1 MTQPPSAAPGLDAA
15 PGTGASPAPV
25 RTAVV
30 TGGSRG
36 IGRAIAHELAA
47 RGARVVLTC
56 REDVARAERT
66 VTEITDRGGQAVA
79 VVADVRELAAV
90 RALADRVS
98 GEFGGAD
105 ILVNNAGV
113 IKDALLPFLKEEDWD
128 YVLDVDLKG
137 AFRVT
142 KSLLRSMLH
151 KGWGR
156 IVNIVSV
163 SGISGH
169 AGQTNYSAAK
179 GGLIA
184 FTKALAL
191 ELAKREITVN
201 AVAPGLISTEIIA
214 HLKEHEVR
222 QFLERIPM
230 GRFGTPEEVAAVVGF
245 LTSDR
250 AAYVTGQVWRVD
262 GGMA

>member
-1 MTQPPSAAPGLDAA
+1 MK
-15 PGTGASPAPV
+15 

-36 IGRAIAHELAA
+36 IGLAISAELARA
-47 RGARVVLTC
+47 GHRVVMTC
-56 REDVARAERT
+56 RQEVSRAEEAAEGLRET
-66 VTEITDRGGQAVA
+66 GADALAVK
-79 VVADVRELAAV
+79 ADVTKPEEV
-90 RALADRVS
+90 RALADRVGS
-98 GEFGGAD
+98 DFGGCD
-105 ILVNNAGV
+105 ILVNNAGI

-128 YVLDVDLKG
+128 AVLDVDLKG
-137 AFRVT
+137 AYRMS
-142 KSLLRSMLH
+142 KALLRGMLH
-151 KGWGR
+151 RKWGR

-191 ELAKREITVN
+191 ELATHGITVN
-201 AVAPGLISTEIIA
+201 AVAPGLVDTEIIA
-214 HLKEHEVR
+214 HLKDDVR
-222 QFLERIPM
+222 AEFLRRIPM
-230 GRFGTPEEVAAVVGF
+230 GRFGKPGEVAAVVGF
-245 LTSDR
+245 LCSEQ
-250 AAYVTGQVWRVD
+250 ASYVTGQVWRAD

>member
-1 MTQPPSAAPGLDAA
+1 MK
-15 PGTGASPAPV
+15 

-36 IGRAIAHELAA
+36 IGRAISLELASS
-47 RGARVVLTC
+47 GARVVLTC
-56 REDVARAERT
+56 QKDLARAEQT
-66 VTEITDRGGQAVA
+66 AEEIRRAGGEALA
-79 VVADVRELAAV
+79 LSADVLKAEEV
-90 RALADRVS
+90 KALAERVS
-98 GEFGGAD
+98 ADFGGAE

-113 IKDALLPFLKEEDWD
+113 IKDALFPFMKEEDWD
-128 YVLDVDLKG
+128 YVVDVDLKG

-142 KSLLRSMLH
+142 KALIRGMLH

-169 AGQTNYSAAK
+169 VGQANYSAAK

-184 FTKALAL
+184 FTKALSQEFAP
-191 ELAKREITVN
+191 RGITVN
-201 AVAPGLISTEIIA
+201 AVAPGLVDTEIIA
-214 HLKEHEVR
+214 HLKDDARRE
-222 QFLERIPM
+222 FTSRIPM

-245 LTSDR
+245 LASEK
-250 AAYVTGQVWRVD
+250 ASYVTGQVWRAD

>member
-1 MTQPPSAAPGLDAA
+1 MK
-15 PGTGASPAPV
+15 

-36 IGRAIAHELAA
+36 IGRAISLELASS
-47 RGARVVLTC
+47 GARVVLTC
-56 REDVARAERT
+56 QKDLARAEQT
-66 VTEITDRGGQAVA
+66 AEEIRRAGGDALA
-79 VVADVRELAAV
+79 LTADVLKAEEV
-90 RALADRVS
+90 KALAERVS
-98 GEFGGAD
+98 ADFGGAE

-113 IKDALLPFLKEEDWD
+113 IKDALFPFMKEEDWD
-128 YVLDVDLKG
+128 YVVDVDLKG

-142 KSLLRSMLH
+142 KALIRGMLH

-169 AGQTNYSAAK
+169 VGQANYSAAK

-184 FTKALAL
+184 FTKALSQ
-191 ELAKREITVN
+191 ELAPRGITVN
-201 AVAPGLISTEIIA
+201 AVAPGLVDTEIIA
-214 HLKEHEVR
+214 HLKDDARRE
-222 QFLERIPM
+222 FTSRIPM

-245 LTSDR
+245 LASEK
-250 AAYVTGQVWRVD
+250 ASYVTGQVWRAD

>member
-1 MTQPPSAAPGLDAA
+1 MK
-15 PGTGASPAPV
+15 
-25 RTAVV
+25 TAVV

-36 IGRAIAHELAA
+36 IGKAISRELSAG
-47 RGARVVLTC
+47 GARIVLTC
-56 REDVARAERT
+56 LSDLARAEET
-66 VTEITDRGGQAVA
+66 AAEIRRAGGEAVP
-79 VVADVRELAAV
+79 VKVDVRKPEEIA
-90 RALADRVS
+90 ALAERVATD
-98 GEFGGAD
+98 FGGAE
-105 ILVNNAGV
+105 IVVNNAGV
-113 IKDALLPFLKEEDWD
+113 IKDALFPFMKEEDWD

-142 KSLLRSMLH
+142 RALIRGMLH

-191 ELAKREITVN
+191 ELAPRGITVN
-201 AVAPGLISTEIIA
+201 AVAPGLVDTEIIA
-214 HLKEHEVR
+214 HLKEPARNE
-222 QFLERIPM
+222 FLGRIPM
-230 GRFGTPEEVAAVVGF
+230 ARFGRPEEIAAVVGF
-245 LTSDR
+245 LASEK
-250 AAYVTGQVWRVD
+250 ASYVTGQVWRAD